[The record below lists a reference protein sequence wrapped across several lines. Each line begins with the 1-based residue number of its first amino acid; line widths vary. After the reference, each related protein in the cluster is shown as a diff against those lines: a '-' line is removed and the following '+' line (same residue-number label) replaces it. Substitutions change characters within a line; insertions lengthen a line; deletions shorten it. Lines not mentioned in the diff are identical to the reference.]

1 MRNAIAI
8 SQGRYRCQ
16 ACRAHPSGVSYKYE
30 RAMGLLSTVRHF
42 YNIFYCMIL
51 AGKPTL
57 LFNHKEL

>member
-1 MRNAIAI
+1 MLLPSHKADIGA
-8 SQGRYRCQ
+8 
-16 ACRAHPSGVSYKYE
+16 RAHPSGVSYKYE